1 MLMKVDKFIL
11 YVLLIQIVM
20 EKENVNIGLLTSFI
34 VMELQDH
41 LKMNT
46 ISLA

>member
-1 MLMKVDKFIL
+1 M
-11 YVLLIQIVM
+11 IQIAM
-20 EKENVNIGLLTSFI
+20 DKENVNIGLLTSFF

-46 ISLA
+46 ISLVKIRELF